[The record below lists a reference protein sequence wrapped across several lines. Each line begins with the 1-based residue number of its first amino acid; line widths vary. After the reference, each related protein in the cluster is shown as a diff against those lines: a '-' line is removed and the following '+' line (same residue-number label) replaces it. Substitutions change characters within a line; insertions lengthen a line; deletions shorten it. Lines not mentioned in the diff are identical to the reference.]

1 MVSSFRFVIKEIFEN
16 DTKWLAF
23 IALVFFTLLSMV
35 YVCNITIVDNK
46 TNHSNPLSYK
56 TINFSTFYTLFF
68 KFDTVKKLRDAAIF
82 SLQQLRSTT
91 SKTLL
96 SIKGFSDAKVNKII
110 DAAKK
115 KIEWNSF
122 VNATDILAKQS
133 AAVPIS
139 TGSSDLDELLG
150 GGIQTGYLTEIYGEA
165 GAGKTQLMFTLAIN
179 AMTSDDPGRVC
190 WIDTEGAFSAERIRE
205 IAAAKGFED
214 PSEALENVAVM
225 NAVNHELQMQAPACV
240 YALIDQSDAPYK
252 LIVID
257 SIISTFRAEF
267 NGRGELSDSSSVWQ
281 HFVWFAKEIESR
293 NKSWKSVQNNW
304 LDDNHYLL
312 SLLTEKVLW

>member
-1 MVSSFRFVIKEIFEN
+1 
-16 DTKWLAF
+16 
-23 IALVFFTLLSMV
+23 MV

-150 GGIQTGYLTEIYGEA
+150 GGIHWWCNIPYNIQHHCDRQVTNQRRAHGVGRCFSTG
-165 GAGKTQLMFTLAIN
+165 
-179 AMTSDDPGRVC
+179 
-190 WIDTEGAFSAERIRE
+190 
-205 IAAAKGFED
+205 
-214 PSEALENVAVM
+214 
-225 NAVNHELQMQAPACV
+225 
-240 YALIDQSDAPYK
+240 
-252 LIVID
+252 
-257 SIISTFRAEF
+257 RA
-267 NGRGELSDSSSVWQ
+267 R
-281 HFVWFAKEIESR
+281 
-293 NKSWKSVQNNW
+293 
-304 LDDNHYLL
+304 
-312 SLLTEKVLW
+312 